1 MRDYPL
7 QPTLDPR
14 GLCAVGWERALKIFR
29 GSILSLQHRS
39 LHTYE
44 KIVKAREKNHPK
56 ALEETVTGTHTELGT
71 VTVSN
76 WQIRKRNSQDIE
88 QSTQADLASKVGN
101 N

>member
-1 MRDYPL
+1 MH
-7 QPTLDPR
+7 
-14 GLCAVGWERALKIFR
+14 WERALKIFR

-71 VTVSN
+71 VSVSN